1 MKIKNIFGMSLAFL
15 AMTPMVSCTD
25 KNDWDVD
32 SAHGRLFGVKSSALS
47 VDTDDDQ
54 PTKIAVNFSAYD
66 KNTEYYIVELS
77 TDSLYDDV
85 PMGGENARI
94 FGEDKS
100 ITSAPVD
107 INNLE
112 EYTKYYMRVK
122 AMSSTKAESKWVY
135 YKDGD
140 SFRTPGILHDVL
152 EKDRLDDNIRLTWIP
167 GSNVTTLRYT
177 YKDSEGEIQTE
188 DIALTD
194 ADREA
199 GEYKITG
206 LNSNRSYT
214 FSLLNGEKVRGSKTV
229 KTAKGLPSADYT
241 VRLNEDRTVITNED
255 IEEWANKAFEKM
267 EGASNV
273 SITLGIPAGKTIDLG
288 TEEKAISIPEGVSI
302 SFFGRAG
309 EKATLNVKKAVSV
322 AGNHGYISFEH
333 VNIDGLQN
341 TDEGISGCQYF
352 INEDKACD
360 IDSLGFTECNIS
372 NMERA
377 LVNFKASSGQSVNLL
392 IIDNCISNNH
402 GTGGYAFIC
411 MNKGMD
417 KINNIKFVN
426 STFSNIS
433 LGKSSVFDLSK
444 AKSSTTI
451 DINACTFYNA
461 VGADGYFINA
471 KDAKQGIKIKMN
483 KTILA
488 KTANPNAR
496 GIQAWDLDAN
506 KNGVVK
512 PDATAT
518 YQTTD
523 FSFYKNS
530 FEVNKLEVASGSA
543 FKNAANGEFY
553 LKNSILEKEK
563 VGDPRWIR

>member
-25 KNDWDVD
+25 KNDWEVD
-32 SAHGRLFGVKSSALS
+32 SAHDRLFGVKSSALS

-177 YKDSEGEIQTE
+177 YKDSEEEIQTE

-229 KTAKGLPSADYT
+229 KTAKGLPSADYI
-241 VRLNEDRTVITNED
+241 VKLNEDRTVITNED

-288 TEEKAISIPEGVSI
+288 TSEKAISIPEGVSI

-333 VNIDGLQN
+333 VNIDGQYDADAG
-341 TDEGISGCQYF
+341 TGCDDF
-352 INEDKACD
+352 LADKAEFN
-360 IDSLGFTECNIS
+360 IDSLGITECEVKNFKSSLIRCQGSAGQSFGTIVIDNSILHDVTTKANGFIQLDKGMEKLDSINITNS
-372 NMERA
+372 TIYNCNLTNKAMIAIDKIKVPTTINMESCTFY
-377 LVNFKASSGQSVNLL
+377 N
-392 IIDNCISNNH
+392 II
-402 GTGGYAFIC
+402 GTGGY
-411 MNKGMD
+411 
-417 KINNIKFVN
+417 
-426 STFSNIS
+426 
-433 LGKSSVFDLSK
+433 L
-444 AKSSTTI
+444 I
-451 DINACTFYNA
+451 DR
-461 VGADGYFINA
+461 
-471 KDAKQGIKIKMN
+471 N
-483 KTILA
+483 KTGQDVTWNCNKVILA
-488 KTANPNAR
+488 KTFDPAKAKGVR
-496 GIQAWDLDAN
+496 GT
-506 KNGVVK
+506 KNNNISN
-512 PDATAT
+512 T
-518 YQTTD
+518 YYTTD
-523 FSFYKNS
+523 FLLGGGETKFTSDLTS
-530 FEVNKLEVASGSA
+530 CEAASSSA
-543 FKNAANGEFY
+543 FSKPAEGLFY

-563 VGDPRWIR
+563 VGDPRWIK

>member
-32 SAHGRLFGVKSSALS
+32 SSHDRLFGVKSSALS

-54 PTKIAVNFSAYD
+54 PTKASVNFSAYD
-66 KNTEYYIVELS
+66 KNTEYYIIELS

-85 PMGGENARI
+85 AMGGEHARV

-167 GSNVTTLRYT
+167 GSNVTTLQYT
-177 YKDSEGEIQTE
+177 YKDTGGEIQTE

-194 ADREA
+194 EDRAA

-214 FSLLNGEKVRGSKTV
+214 FNLLDGEKVRGSKTV

-241 VRLNEDRTVITNED
+241 VKVNEDQTVITND
-255 IEEWANKAFEKM
+255 DVAEWAAAAFEKM
-267 EGASNV
+267 EGASSV
-273 SITLGIPAGKTIDLG
+273 TITVGLPAGKTIDLG
-288 TEEKAISIPEGVSI
+288 TSDKAISIPEGVSI

-309 EKATLNVKKAVSV
+309 EKATLNVKKAVTFG
-322 AGNHGYISFEH
+322 GNHGYISFEH
-333 VNIDGLQN
+333 VNIDGQYDADAG
-341 TDEGISGCQYF
+341 TGCDDF
-352 INEDKACD
+352 LADKAEFN
-360 IDSLGFTECNIS
+360 IDSLGITEC
-372 NMERA
+372 E
-377 LVNFKASSGQSVNLL
+377 VKNFKSSLIRCQGSAGQAFGTIV
-392 IIDNCISNNH
+392 IDNSILHDVTTKVNGFIQLDKGLEELDSINITNSTIYNCNQTNKAMIAIDKIKVPTTIRMESCTFYNII
-402 GTGGYAFIC
+402 GTGGY
-411 MNKGMD
+411 
-417 KINNIKFVN
+417 
-426 STFSNIS
+426 
-433 LGKSSVFDLSK
+433 L
-444 AKSSTTI
+444 I
-451 DINACTFYNA
+451 DR
-461 VGADGYFINA
+461 
-471 KDAKQGIKIKMN
+471 N
-483 KTILA
+483 KTGQDVTWNCNKVILA
-488 KTANPNAR
+488 KTFDPAKAKGVR
-496 GIQAWDLDAN
+496 GTT
-506 KNGVVK
+506 KNNISN
-512 PDATAT
+512 T
-518 YQTTD
+518 YSTTD
-523 FSFYKNS
+523 FLLGGGETKFTSDLKS
-530 FEVNKLEVASGSA
+530 CEAASSSA
-543 FKNAANGEFY
+543 FSKPAEGQFY